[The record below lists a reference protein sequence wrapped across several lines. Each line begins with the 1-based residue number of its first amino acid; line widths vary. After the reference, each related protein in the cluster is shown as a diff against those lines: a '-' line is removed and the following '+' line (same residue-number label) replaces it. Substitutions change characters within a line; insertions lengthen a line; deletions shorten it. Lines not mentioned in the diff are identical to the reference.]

1 MNEEQYKL
9 EIDRLNAELEKL
21 RNLNQDSAVEKKKDY
36 WIKLISSVLLPLT
49 IALSGYWFSQAIK
62 TKELQYNAKEAH
74 EHDSL
79 ENVHNQQQ
87 LKLSV
92 QSQRLETYKI
102 ITPLLETLAGADAQ
116 RRSYATNV
124 ILEIMPEEGPLILN
138 IGKNSDPANAKAYQ
152 KKLDSKQDV
161 LVAGIFSADPSFRTS
176 SANEIMVNWYKT
188 SGIVDALLTYAS
200 THMDNANGIFNTVVV
215 LQNMNGRVLKIKQQ
229 DIQTFLKQVIGM
241 KNMDKTK
248 QNARALSVAITQL

>member
-9 EIDRLNAELEKL
+9 EIGRPNTELEKL

-49 IALSGYWFSQAIK
+49 IK
-62 TKELQYNAKEAH
+62 TKELQYNAKEARD
-74 EHDSL
+74 HDSL

-124 ILEIMPEEGPLILN
+124 ILEIMPEEGPLI
-138 IGKNSDPANAKAYQ
+138 
-152 KKLDSKQDV
+152 
-161 LVAGIFSADPSFRTS
+161 
-176 SANEIMVNWYKT
+176 
-188 SGIVDALLTYAS
+188 
-200 THMDNANGIFNTVVV
+200 
-215 LQNMNGRVLKIKQQ
+215 
-229 DIQTFLKQVIGM
+229 
-241 KNMDKTK
+241 
-248 QNARALSVAITQL
+248 